1 MSTTVLRK
9 SLLTLLCGSTLLL
22 TGCMKDFPEL
32 TYNPA
37 DAEYA
42 KLLQEEAKAD
52 NSYAARL
59 QLARLQFEHN
69 HLEEADQLLEALV
82 KEDSNDMEALAWYG
96 ANQCKLVGEAFPWL
110 LGIDKYLGAKSCLDK
125 VKTALDKAPDNF
137 TVQLIAI
144 NTGSAV
150 NLGDSLAWATSTRA
164 ALEKSI
170 QQNPQH
176 YPADVVDYFYL
187 AAAENDLA
195 HDNVDSGKNYLN
207 KVLAEKHN
215 ERLTALAAHRLAS
228 IQ

>member
-1 MSTTVLRK
+1 MTTTFVRK
-9 SLLTLLCGSTLLL
+9 TLFTLLCGSSLLL
-22 TGCMKDFPEL
+22 TGCIKDFPEMA
-32 TYNPA
+32 YNQA

-42 KLLQEEAKAD
+42 KLLQDEIESD

-69 HLEEADQLLEALV
+69 QLEKADQLLENLV

-110 LGIDKYLGAKSCLDK
+110 LGIDKYQGAKSCLGK

-137 TVQLIAI
+137 SVQLIAI

-150 NLGDSLAWATSTRA
+150 NLGDSLDWATRA
-164 ALEKSI
+164 REALEKSI

-195 HDNVDSGKNYLN
+195 HNKVDSGKQYLN
-207 KVLAEKHN
+207 KVVSEKRN
-215 ERLTALAAHRLAS
+215 ERLVALANQRLAN
-228 IQ
+228 IE